1 MVILFL
7 DKLDNVLDNTHIV
20 QFHTFAIRFNNNYKQ
35 LQMSTIQFIGVN
47 PSDLITE
54 LKNSLI
60 PELKAQLSAQFQ
72 PIQPTEYLTRSE
84 VCKLL
89 KIDLSTL
96 HRWRKD
102 KMIPS
107 YGFGNRVYFKRNEVE
122 QIINQNKLS

>member
-1 MVILFL
+1 
-7 DKLDNVLDNTHIV
+7 
-20 QFHTFAIRFNNNYKQ
+20 
-35 LQMSTIQFIGVN
+35 MSIIQFIGTN
-47 PSDLITE
+47 PTDLITE
-54 LKNSLI
+54 LKESLI
-60 PELKAQLSAQFQ
+60 PELTAQLAAKFQ

-84 VCKLL
+84 VCELL

>member
-1 MVILFL
+1 M
-7 DKLDNVLDNTHIV
+7 
-20 QFHTFAIRFNNNYKQ
+20 A
-35 LQMSTIQFIGVN
+35 SIQFIGTN
-47 PSDLITE
+47 PTDLITE

-84 VCKLL
+84 VCELL

-102 KMIPS
+102 GTIS
-107 YGFGNRVYFKRNEVE
+107 SFGIGNRVFIKRSEID
-122 QIINQNKLS
+122 QIINQNKIS

>member
-1 MVILFL
+1 ME
-7 DKLDNVLDNTHIV
+7 
-20 QFHTFAIRFNNNYKQ
+20 A
-35 LQMSTIQFIGVN
+35 IQFLGTT
-47 PSDLITE
+47 PQE
-54 LKNSLI
+54 LVKEIKDSLI
-60 PELKAQLSAQFQ
+60 PELRAELSKEFE
-72 PIQPTEYLTRSE
+72 PKKPTEYLTRSE

>member
-1 MVILFL
+1 
-7 DKLDNVLDNTHIV
+7 
-20 QFHTFAIRFNNNYKQ
+20 
-35 LQMSTIQFIGVN
+35 MSSIQFIGTN
-47 PSDLITE
+47 PTDLITE

-102 KMIPS
+102 GTIPS
-107 YGFGNRVYFKRNEVE
+107 FGMGNRVYFLRSQIE

>member
-1 MVILFL
+1 M
-7 DKLDNVLDNTHIV
+7 
-20 QFHTFAIRFNNNYKQ
+20 A
-35 LQMSTIQFIGVN
+35 SIQFIGTN
-47 PSDLITE
+47 PTELINE

-102 KMIPS
+102 GTLSSFGI
-107 YGFGNRVYFKRNEVE
+107 GNRVYFLRSHIEEVLMK
-122 QIINQNKLS
+122 NKLS

>member
-1 MVILFL
+1 MS
-7 DKLDNVLDNTHIV
+7 
-20 QFHTFAIRFNNNYKQ
+20 
-35 LQMSTIQFIGVN
+35 STIQFIGTS
-47 PSDLITE
+47 PTDLITE

-102 KMIPS
+102 GTIS
-107 YGFGNRVYFKRNEVE
+107 SFGIGNRVFIKRSEID
-122 QIINQNKLS
+122 QIINQNKIS

>member
-1 MVILFL
+1 
-7 DKLDNVLDNTHIV
+7 
-20 QFHTFAIRFNNNYKQ
+20 
-35 LQMSTIQFIGVN
+35 MSTIQFIGTN
-47 PSDLITE
+47 PSDLISE

-72 PIQPTEYLTRSE
+72 PKEPTEYLTRSE

-102 KMIPS
+102 NTIPS
-107 YGFGNRVYFKRNEVE
+107 YGMGNRVYFKRSEVDA
-122 QIINQNKLS
+122 IINQNKLS

>member
-1 MVILFL
+1 MGI
-7 DKLDNVLDNTHIV
+7 
-20 QFHTFAIRFNNNYKQ
+20 
-35 LQMSTIQFIGVN
+35 IQFIGTN
-47 PSDLITE
+47 PTDLITE

-60 PELKAQLSAQFQ
+60 PELTAQLSAQFQ
-72 PIQPTEYLTRSE
+72 PKEPTEYLTRSE

-102 KMIPS
+102 GTIPS
-107 YGFGNRVYFKRNEVE
+107 FGMGNRVFFKRSEIE